1 MEYFAAASVV
11 VTQDSV
17 VPNVGLKEI
26 LMTKK
31 TKAELARHQHDAVYT
46 QWIGRPPDRRHTSD
60 TEDFADDLWSQGI
73 RMGRNQELHRQ
84 MVMNVIRSY
93 VVTG

>member
-1 MEYFAAASVV
+1 MEYFAVASVV

-17 VPNVGLKEI
+17 VPKVERKEI

-46 QWIGRPPDRRHTSD
+46 QWIGRPPDRRDTSE
-60 TEDFADDLWSQGI
+60 TEDFAGDLWSQGI
-73 RMGRNQELHRQ
+73 RMGRSPELHRQ

>member
-1 MEYFAAASVV
+1 MV

-17 VPNVGLKEI
+17 VPNVGRKEI

-46 QWIGRPPDRRHTSD
+46 QWMSRPAERRRRSD
-60 TEDFADDLWSQGI
+60 TEDFADELWAQGP
-73 RMGRNQELHRQ
+73 RMGGSQELHRQ
-84 MVMNVIRSY
+84 MVMNVIRCW
-93 VVTG
+93 VAAD